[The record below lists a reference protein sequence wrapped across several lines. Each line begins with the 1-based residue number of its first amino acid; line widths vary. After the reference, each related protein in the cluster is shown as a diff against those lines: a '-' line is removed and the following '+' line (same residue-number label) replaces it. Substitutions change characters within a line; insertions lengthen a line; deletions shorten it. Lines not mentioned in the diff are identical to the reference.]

1 MDRYY
6 DIVNKQE
13 RLDDGGGDP
22 TVVVLP
28 PENVFWGEPMGD
40 DEMLTYDLA
49 GLPLAVVPRPPMDSE
64 IMGAELLA
72 AGVTQQSLR
81 QAQIADSRGNPVPL
95 TEWNAALDSV
105 VAASTF
111 AEAQFLEQL

>member
-6 DIVNKQE
+6 DTVHKQE

-22 TVVVLP
+22 NVVVLP
-28 PENVFWGEPMGD
+28 PENVFWGDPLEP
-40 DEMLTYDLA
+40 DEMFSYDLA

-64 IMGAELLA
+64 IIGAELYA

-81 QAQIADSRGNPVPL
+81 QAQVADSRGNPVPL
-95 TEWNAALDSV
+95 ADWNAALDSV
-105 VAASTF
+105 VAASTYT
-111 AEAQFLEQL
+111 EAQFLEQL